1 MLYLILA
8 VLLIL
13 LAALFAYCRAFF
25 SFKKAYNYRKLPI
38 KNPKEEEAE
47 RIYQMI
53 DDIEGRTPD
62 QTFTI
67 LARDKTRLHGR
78 YYHVADGAP
87 IHIQFHG
94 YRSSGYRDF
103 CGGTKLARELGY
115 NTLVVDQR
123 AHGKSGGRS
132 ITFGIRERED
142 CRTWTEFA
150 GKVFGKSTPIFL
162 SGVSMGAATVLMA
175 SELPMA
181 ANVVGIIADCPYSS
195 PKDIIKKVCA
205 KDMKLPVFLA
215 YPFVWLGALL
225 FGRFRIRGGARQ
237 AVENTKIPICLIH
250 GEADGFV
257 PCDMSREIAAHASGR
272 CELHTFAGAQ
282 HGMSFIADEPRYRQI
297 IEKFSKDCLDHPWN
311 I

>member
-1 MLYLILA
+1 MLERKSNVAEGTFSLMIRGE
-8 VLLIL
+8 
-13 LAALFAYCRAFF
+13 ALPFET
-25 SFKKAYNYRKLPI
+25 L
-38 KNPKEEEAE
+38 
-47 RIYQMI
+47 RITSH
-53 DDIEGRTPD
+53 DGLTL
-62 QTFTI
+62 TG
-67 LARDKTRLHGR
+67 K
-78 YYHVADGAP
+78 YYHLRDGAP
-87 IHIQFHG
+87 LQIQFHG

-142 CRTWTEFA
+142 CRTWAEFA

-195 PKDIIKKVCA
+195 PEDIIKKVCA
-205 KDMKLPVFLA
+205 QDMRLPVWLA
-215 YPFVWLGALL
+215 YPFVCLGALL
-225 FGRFRIRGGARQ
+225 FGRFRIRGGAVQ
-237 AVENTKIPICLIH
+237 AVENTRIPLCIIH

-257 PCDMSREIAAHASGR
+257 PCDMSRKIAAHATGR
-272 CELHTFAGAQ
+272 CELHTFENAE
-282 HGMSFIADEPRYRQI
+282 HGMRFIVDEPRYRRI
-297 IEKFSKDCLDHPWN
+297 IEQFSRDCLENPWN